1 MASKWMI
8 TGTYFEACNCD
19 VVCPCLFTS
28 KPTIPN
34 DCRVFDAWHIDKGQM
49 GRTDLSGLNVAM
61 TIDSPGHMLEVPWT
75 VALYIDKRADK
86 KQNDALT
93 RIFGGKVG
101 GHPALLANHVG
112 KVNGIST
119 VPIKF
124 VTEGKRRHVTIPKI
138 ANVEVT
144 AIPGQAGGA
153 VVLANQPLAV
163 SPNEAG
169 VVAHATRF
177 RYTDYG
183 ETWEFSETSGLFAA
197 FTYSGP

>member
-8 TGTYFEACNCD
+8 SGTYFEACNCD

-28 KPTIPN
+28 KPTDPD
-34 DCRVFDAWHIDKGQM
+34 DCRVFDAWHIEKGQM
-49 GRTDLSGLNVAM
+49 GRTDLTGLNVAM
-61 TIDSPGHMLEVPWT
+61 TVDSPGHMLEVPWT

-93 RIFGGKVG
+93 KIFAGKVG

-112 KVNGIST
+112 KVNGVST

-144 AIPGQAGGA
+144 AILGQAGGA
-153 VVLANQPLAV
+153 VVLTNQPLAI

-169 VVAHATRF
+169 VVAQASRF
-177 RYTDYG
+177 RYTDHG
-183 ETWEFSETSGLFAA
+183 ENWEFNETSGLFAA